1 MKGVNKVM
9 IIGALG
15 ADPDIRY
22 TQHGDPVANLSV
34 ATNEHWKD
42 KQGQKQERT
51 EWHKVVAFKQPAQF
65 LAEYAQKGSKVYIEG
80 RLQTRKW
87 QDKEGNDRY
96 TTEIIA
102 VDVQLLG
109 DSGGSSRPADG
120 GSKPSTSPKSP
131 TQDDFDD
138 DIPF

>member
-1 MKGVNKVM
+1 MKGVNKVT

-15 ADPDIRY
+15 ADPDVRY

-96 TTEIIA
+96 TTEIVA

-109 DSGGSSRPADG
+109 GSGGSSRPAGG
-120 GSKPSTSPKSP
+120 GSNPSASPKAT